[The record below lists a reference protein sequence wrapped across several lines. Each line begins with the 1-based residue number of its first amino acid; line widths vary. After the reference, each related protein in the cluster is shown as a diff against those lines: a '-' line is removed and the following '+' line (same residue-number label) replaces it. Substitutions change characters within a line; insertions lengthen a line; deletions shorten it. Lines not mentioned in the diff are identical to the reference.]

1 MWRRIIAALGATLAL
16 AACGSSQSSSSLS
29 SSSAE
34 STHSTSASH
43 SPSACSA
50 AQLRPGYVGTQG
62 ATGHLELT
70 LSLHNVSSRS
80 CRILGYPA
88 ATLLGA
94 NGKPLLMHIT
104 HGRGFFPDTLRRPR
118 PVTLAPGARAR
129 FGVSFITNNEYRGAR
144 VCRTAVRVVAG
155 LPGWNGATVSLRH
168 APKIAPCGNQLVV
181 SVVYT

>member
-1 MWRRIIAALGATLAL
+1 MWRRSIAALGATLAL
-16 AACGSSQSSSSLS
+16 AACGSSQSSSS

-34 STHSTSASH
+34 STHSTSAGR

-80 CRILGYPA
+80 CRIKGYPV
-88 ATLLGA
+88 ATLIGA
-94 NGKPLLMHIT
+94 NGKPLPMRVT
-104 HGRGFFPDTLRRPR
+104 HGHGFFPDTLRTAR

-129 FGVSFITNNEYRGAR
+129 FGVSFIINNEYRGAR

-155 LPGWNGATVSLRH
+155 LPGWNGTALSLRH
-168 APKIAPCGNQLVV
+168 GPKIAPCGNQLAV
-181 SVVYT
+181 SPLYV

>member
-1 MWRRIIAALGATLAL
+1 MWRQFIAALGATLAL
-16 AACGSSQSSSSLS
+16 AACGSSQSSSS
-29 SSSAE
+29 SSSAQT
-34 STHSTSASH
+34 THSTGASR
-43 SPSACSA
+43 SLSACSA

-80 CRILGYPA
+80 CRIVGYPA

-94 NGKPLLMHIT
+94 NGQPLKMQIT

-118 PVTLAPGARAR
+118 PITLAPGARAQ

-155 LPGWNGATVSLRH
+155 LPGFNGATVSLRH

-181 SVVYT
+181 SPVYT

>member
-1 MWRRIIAALGATLAL
+1 MWRTSIAALLAGLAL
-16 AACGSSQSSSSLS
+16 AACGSSQSSSS

-34 STHSTSASH
+34 SPHSTSASR

-50 AQLRPGYVGTQG
+50 AQLRPEYVGTQG

-70 LSLHNVSSRS
+70 LSLHNISSRS
-80 CRILGYPA
+80 CRIDGYPA
-88 ATLLGA
+88 ATLLDT

-104 HGRGFFPDTLRRPR
+104 HGRGFFPDTLRTAR

-129 FGVSFITNNEYRGAR
+129 FGVSFVTNNEYRGAR

-181 SVVYT
+181 SPVYT

>member
-1 MWRRIIAALGATLAL
+1 MWRTSIAAVLAALAL
-16 AACGSSQSSSSLS
+16 AACGSSQSSSS

-34 STHSTSASH
+34 STHSTSASR

-62 ATGHLELT
+62 ATGHLEMT
-70 LSLHNVSSRS
+70 LSLRNVSGHP
-80 CRILGYPA
+80 CRVGGYPA

-94 NGKPLLMHIT
+94 NGKPLPMHVT
-104 HGRGFFPDTLRRPR
+104 HGHGFFPDTLRTAR

-155 LPGWNGATVSLRH
+155 MPGWNGAALSLRH
-168 APKIAPCGNQLVV
+168 APKISPCGNQLVV
-181 SVVYT
+181 SPVYA

>member
-1 MWRRIIAALGATLAL
+1 M
-16 AACGSSQSSSSLS
+16 
-29 SSSAE
+29 
-34 STHSTSASH
+34 
-43 SPSACSA
+43 
-50 AQLRPGYVGTQG
+50 QLRPGYVGTQG
-62 ATGHLELT
+62 ATGHFELT
-70 LSLHNVSSRS
+70 LSLRNVSSRS
-80 CRILGYPA
+80 CRIVGYPA

-94 NGKPLLMHIT
+94 NGKPLQMHIT

-155 LPGWNGATVSLRH
+155 MPGWNGATVSLRH

>member
-1 MWRRIIAALGATLAL
+1 MWRRSIAALGATLAL
-16 AACGSSQSSSSLS
+16 AACGSSQSSSS

-34 STHSTSASH
+34 STHSTSASR
-43 SPSACSA
+43 SPTACSA
-50 AQLRPGYVGTQG
+50 MQLRPGYVGTQG
-62 ATGHLELT
+62 ATGHFELT
-70 LSLHNVSSRS
+70 LSLRNVSSRS
-80 CRILGYPA
+80 CRIVGYPA

-94 NGKPLLMHIT
+94 NGKPLQMHIT

-155 LPGWNGATVSLRH
+155 MPGWNGATVSLRH

>member
-1 MWRRIIAALGATLAL
+1 MWRRSIAALGATLAL
-16 AACGSSQSSSSLS
+16 AACGTSQSPSS

-34 STHSTSASH
+34 GTHSASR

-50 AQLRPGYVGTQG
+50 VQLRPGYVGTQG

-80 CRILGYPA
+80 CRIVGYPA

-104 HGRGFFPDTLRRPR
+104 HARGFFPDTLRRSR

-155 LPGWNGATVSLRH
+155 MPGWNGATESLRH